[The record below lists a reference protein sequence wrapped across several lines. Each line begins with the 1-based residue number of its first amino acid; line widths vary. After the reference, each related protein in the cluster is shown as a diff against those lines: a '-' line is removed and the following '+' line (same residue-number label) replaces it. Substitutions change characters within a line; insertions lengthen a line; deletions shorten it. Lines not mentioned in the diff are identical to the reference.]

1 MSETQPSADRP
12 AGAAPAEKSEK
23 EPGAAPARGLPA
35 IVCTVPP
42 ETPVFEVAQVMNS
55 EGVGDVLVA
64 WDRKPIGLLTDRDLV
79 VRVLAQG
86 LNPKTL
92 LVWEVMSKPLVLAS
106 GTQDIEAAVGL
117 MARHGIR
124 RLPIVDE
131 AGRLESILTLD
142 DILLLGLNRRP
153 HLRAIIQGQLES
165 KKAALKPLAAEE
177 PGLSFRDIPPITQ
190 AFSAAVS
197 VARNRAQDV
206 CTVISEAPIKEAAQ
220 LMVSRDV
227 GDVFVVVDRKPVGIL
242 TDRDLV
248 VRVMAVGADPE
259 TTLAWEVM
267 TQPLVTVTDDEG
279 VEGAV
284 ALMARH
290 GIRRLPIVDDAGHL
304 ISVLTLDDI
313 LLLGLNGNLDL
324 SEILTRQLRPRAAPP
339 PVATVEPPSP
349 PPAPVLRSPLH
360 EMRAAPPVAAAPLPQ
375 PLAQPTTVA
384 PAGPPPAPP
393 PPAATVE
400 PPSPQPTSAISV
412 PLFEKRSA
420 PPVAAAPRPQSAA
433 PPTRMAPPSAPSEA
447 LPPVKKPSPP
457 LQPSSGP
464 VKPAT
469 LSGEARG
476 GAEPPGPLPK
486 PGTDSFGGVRFSQP
500 VTSVA
505 RTMIIRP
512 LVLPPKTRLDFMR
525 EWVFR
530 SRDWLLVVAWLI
542 LLGILG
548 ALVVHYSTE
557 SKWFKWPVD
566 FYQPK
571 DQERQEYLEQ
581 LEKDRSEAN
590 PPR

>member
-1 MSETQPSADRP
+1 MVTVDQEPESAP
-12 AGAAPAEKSEK
+12 K
-23 EPGAAPARGLPA
+23 RGLPA
-35 IVCTVPP
+35 IIHTVPP
-42 ETPVFEVAQVMNS
+42 ETPVFEVAQVMDS

-106 GTQDIEAAVGL
+106 GTQDIGAAVGL
-117 MARHGIR
+117 MARYGIR

-142 DILLLGLNRRP
+142 DILLLGLNGRP

-165 KKAALKPLAAEE
+165 KKAVVKPPADEE
-177 PGLSFRDIPPITQ
+177 PGLSFRDIAPITQ

-206 CTVISEAPIKEAAQ
+206 CTVISEASIMEAAQ
-220 LMVSRDV
+220 LIVSRDV
-227 GDVFVVVDRKPVGIL
+227 GDVFVVVDRKPVGII

-248 VRVMAVGADPE
+248 VRVMAVEADPE

-290 GIRRLPIVDDAGHL
+290 GIRRLPIVDDAGHV

-324 SEILTRQLRPRAAPP
+324 SEILKRQLRPRAAPP
-339 PVATVEPPSP
+339 PVATVEPPP
-349 PPAPVLRSPLH
+349 PQPVLRPPLH
-360 EMRAAPPVAAAPLPQ
+360 EMRAAPPVAAAPPPP
-375 PLAQPTTVA
+375 PLTQPTTVA
-384 PAGPPPAPP
+384 PAGPPPEPP
-393 PPAATVE
+393 PPVATVE

-412 PLFEKRSA
+412 PLFERRAA
-420 PPVAAAPRPQSAA
+420 PPVAAAPPPQSAG
-433 PPTRMAPPSAPSEA
+433 PPTRMAPPSVPSEA
-447 LPPVKKPSPP
+447 PPSVKEPSPP
-457 LQPSSGP
+457 LQPSPGP
-464 VKPAT
+464 VQPAS

-476 GAEPPGPLPK
+476 RAETPGPSHK
-486 PGTDSFGGVRFSQP
+486 PGRDSFGGVRFSQP

-505 RTMIIRP
+505 RTKIIRP

-530 SRDWLLVVAWLI
+530 SREWLLMVALLI
-542 LLGILG
+542 LLWILG
-548 ALVVHYSTE
+548 ALITHYSTE
-557 SKWFKWPVD
+557 SKWSKWPSDV
-566 FYQPK
+566 YQPK